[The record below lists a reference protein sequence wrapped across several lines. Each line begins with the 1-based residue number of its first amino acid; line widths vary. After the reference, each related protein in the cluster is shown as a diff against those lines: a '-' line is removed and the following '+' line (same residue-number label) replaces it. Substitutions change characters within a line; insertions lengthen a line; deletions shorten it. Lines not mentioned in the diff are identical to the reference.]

1 MLVSLADM
9 KAYLGIPTLD
19 TTYDAFLNQQL
30 QLVSDSVEGYCG
42 RKFELATYEQTY
54 YLSDYSPSHTAVLL
68 YHYPVTVVN
77 SVLLGTEATT
87 DFRVNY
93 PTGTLIGEYGLF
105 QCDTVT
111 VNYEAGYATI
121 PSPIQYV
128 VYSVVEQNYN
138 KKKNGVALSF
148 GSDVQSISIPG
159 VISVQFDYSLDSNQ
173 RVNAYGVLLGSF
185 VNMIDQY
192 RSERV
197 IIGSGTLNYVV

>member
-42 RKFELATYEQTY
+42 RKFELANYTQTFY
-54 YLSDYSPSHTAVLL
+54 AADYCGLKDNVLL
-68 YHYPVTVVN
+68 YHYPVTAVN
-77 SVLLGTEATT
+77 SVLLGTEPTT
-87 DFRVNY
+87 DYRVNL
-93 PTGTLIGEYGLF
+93 PTGLISSEVNLL
-105 QCDTVT
+105 QCDTLT
-111 VNYEAGYATI
+111 VDYDAGYATI

-185 VNMIDQY
+185 VNMVDQY